1 MRVYVIRHGQSEA
14 NLGDY
19 YAGWLPVHLS
29 DKGRRQAENA
39 RDQLRGIRMDRV
51 FCSDLQRAKETAA
64 ILFPD
69 KQAEPTDALREIGVG
84 KIEGL
89 PIRECEERW
98 PEEYARAEAEQDFSF
113 FGGESSVQMR
123 SRIHLFLW
131 QLDKLGAEN
140 IAIVGHEGT
149 VRETLNFALNQ
160 VIPLEHLKIDNAS
173 VSVFEVTEGRWKLLR
188 WNHTGVLA

>member
-29 DKGRRQAENA
+29 DKGRQQAEKA
-39 RDQLRGIRMDRV
+39 GELLRGLRMDRV
-51 FCSDLQRAKETAA
+51 FCSDLERAKETAA
-64 ILFPD
+64 ILFPNN
-69 KQAEPTDALREIGVG
+69 QAEPTDALREIGVG
-84 KIEGL
+84 RIEGL

-113 FGGESSVQMR
+113 FGGESGEEMR
-123 SRIHLFLW
+123 ERIHVFLW

-149 VRETLNFALNQ
+149 VRETLNFALDE

-173 VSVFEVTEGRWKLLR
+173 VSVFEVTDGHWKLLQ
-188 WNHTGVLA
+188 WNYTGFLA